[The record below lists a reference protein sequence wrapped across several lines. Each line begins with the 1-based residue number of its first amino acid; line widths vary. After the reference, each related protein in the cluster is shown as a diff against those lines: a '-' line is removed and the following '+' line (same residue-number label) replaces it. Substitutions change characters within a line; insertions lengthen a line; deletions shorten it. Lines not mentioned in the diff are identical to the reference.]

1 MSVYFVIS
9 VLIIF
14 IIILLIV
21 LTITDKIV
29 IRRKKT
35 VYLSLIVLF
44 FAFFIKSTLSEKE
57 LQLKTRILDMSPTLK
72 AINQVDPEAFDAFFA
87 DYKNAGSIPGKREGH
102 YMRVQQWATANL
114 KHLLYL
120 AADDAVINYGKM
132 RLEFLQKAL
141 AQDTSG
147 DFCFRVLH
155 PEVSGPPDMKKASGE
170 YLDFIIT
177 NRAVLDLAN
186 SAAEGIPVEH
196 YSAEDIQALLAVQLQ
211 ESADKYGERFFI
223 DDPVVLAEDRLQA
236 CQMEIDLMA
245 DVLKA
250 PPRES
255 AEMIRYVFADGWP
268 E

>member
-87 DYKNAGSIPGKREGH
+87 DYKNAGSIPEKEKGIICGYSSGLLQILNTCFILRQMMQSLITGKCGWNFYR
-102 YMRVQQWATANL
+102 
-114 KHLLYL
+114 KHWHRIHP
-120 AADDAVINYGKM
+120 V
-132 RLEFLQKAL
+132 
-141 AQDTSG
+141 TSA
-147 DFCFRVLH
+147 FACCIR
-155 PEVSGPPDMKKASGE
+155 KC
-170 YLDFIIT
+170 
-177 NRAVLDLAN
+177 
-186 SAAEGIPVEH
+186 
-196 YSAEDIQALLAVQLQ
+196 QA
-211 ESADKYGERFFI
+211 RRI
-223 DDPVVLAEDRLQA
+223 
-236 CQMEIDLMA
+236 
-245 DVLKA
+245 
-250 PPRES
+250 
-255 AEMIRYVFADGWP
+255 
-268 E
+268 